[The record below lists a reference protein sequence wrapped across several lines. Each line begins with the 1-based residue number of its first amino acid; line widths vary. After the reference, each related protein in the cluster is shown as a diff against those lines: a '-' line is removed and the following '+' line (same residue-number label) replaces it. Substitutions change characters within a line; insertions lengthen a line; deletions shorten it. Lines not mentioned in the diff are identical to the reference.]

1 MTSTPIE
8 TVIRNL
14 CDVDKTIQWTGGG
27 SIWIGK
33 KASVTVPYDVWTA
46 ADRKQRESLM
56 AACQQKSVCL
66 TLRVMQADGKIVE
79 IDYDPS
85 VIMKP
90 RAVVTPQ
97 PIKTAQFVQS
107 MQQDDKMHTV
117 NATSDTGTSAAA
129 HYGATKTAA
138 DEGVGAHAEGA
149 NMNGFQ
155 KDTDTDVT
163 GTKQA
168 LEQQESDE
176 QNNDDDAPE
185 EGSGEQNNDDS
196 QEEGTGEEQQAGDVS
211 IPVIREEFNTLTAN
225 KQWEAALKLLLDVF
239 GPDKVT
245 FTTRTLMSMKDF
257 DAVAEKYN
265 LL

>member
-27 SIWIGK
+27 AIWIGK
-33 KASVTVPYDVWTA
+33 KASVTVPYDIWTA

-56 AACQQKSVCL
+56 AACQQKAVCL
-66 TLRVMQADGKIVE
+66 TLRVMQADGNIIE

-85 VIMKP
+85 VLMKP

-97 PIKTAQFVQS
+97 PVKTAQFVQS

-117 NATSDTGTSAAA
+117 NATSDTGASAAA
-129 HYGATKTAA
+129 HYGATKTAE

-149 NMNGFQ
+149 NMSGFQ
-155 KDTDTDVT
+155 KDTDTDIT

-168 LEQQESDE
+168 LEQQEADE
-176 QNNDDDAPE
+176 QGNT
-185 EGSGEQNNDDS
+185 DS
-196 QEEGTGEEQQAGDVS
+196 QKEGTDDQQTNDVS
-211 IPVIREEFNTLTAN
+211 ISVIREKFNTLTAN

-239 GPDKVT
+239 GADKVT

>member
-1 MTSTPIE
+1 MTNTPIE

-33 KASVTVPYDVWTA
+33 NASVTVPYDVWTA

-66 TLRVMQADGKIVE
+66 TLRVMQADGSIVE
-79 IDYDPS
+79 LDYDPS
-85 VIMKP
+85 VLMKP

-97 PIKTAQFVQS
+97 PIKTAQFVES

-117 NATSDTGTSAAA
+117 NATSATGASAAA
-129 HYGATKTAA
+129 HYGATKTAE
-138 DEGVGAHAEGA
+138 DVGVGAHAEGA

-168 LEQQESDE
+168 LEQQESDDQNTDE
-176 QNNDDDAPE
+176 QTNDDT
-185 EGSGEQNNDDS
+185 
-196 QEEGTGEEQQAGDVS
+196 QEAGTGDEQQAGAVS
-211 IPVIREEFNTLTAN
+211 IPVIREEFNKLTAN
-225 KQWEAALKLLLDVF
+225 KQWEAALNLLLDVF

-257 DAVAEKYN
+257 DAVVEKYN